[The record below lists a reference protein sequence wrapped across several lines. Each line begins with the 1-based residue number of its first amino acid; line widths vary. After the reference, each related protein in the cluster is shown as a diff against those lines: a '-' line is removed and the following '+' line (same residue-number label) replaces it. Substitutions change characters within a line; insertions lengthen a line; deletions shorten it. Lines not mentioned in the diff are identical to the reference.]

1 VGVHLNVRYT
11 HTHPEEVRVGVVAA
25 WKQVPDPDDPSS
37 PRAAPGE
44 FAWTGGGHYALA
56 GYADPIKAAQLL
68 EEAVRDDGYV
78 WILSG
83 TDPVVRLDNLVLIWG
98 ADILDGRV
106 CNDGPG
112 VGDDIHGYPTET
124 PTTSP

>member
-25 WKQVPDPDDPSS
+25 WKQVPDPDDP
-37 PRAAPGE
+37 
-44 FAWTGGGHYALA
+44 GHGQYVLA

-68 EEAVRDDGYV
+68 EEAVKDDGYV
-78 WILSG
+78 W
-83 TDPVVRLDNLVLIWG
+83 G
-98 ADILDGRV
+98 ADILGGRV
-106 CNDGPG
+106 CNDSPG

>member
-25 WKQVPDPDDPSS
+25 WKQVPDPDDPDH
-37 PRAAPGE
+37 
-44 FAWTGGGHYALA
+44 GHYALA

-68 EEAVRDDGYV
+68 EEAVKDDGYV

-83 TDPVVRLDNLVLIWG
+83 TDPAVRLDNLVLIWG
-98 ADILDGRV
+98 ADILGGRV
-106 CNDGPG
+106 CNDSPGVVG